1 MLGLPSGLRRML
13 LPTYLFLA
21 ACSIA
26 ALVAAEALA
35 PGWDLGLAALRLPKA
50 GLQQQALLQL
60 GLQMY

>member
-1 MLGLPSGLRRML
+1 ML
-13 LPTYLFLA
+13 LLAYLFLI
-21 ACSIA
+21 ACSA
-26 ALVAAEALA
+26 AGLAAAEALA